1 MNYRITILCEIPEEK
16 EPYRMKKVV
25 LVLLMM
31 VTIVTQV
38 WAAEKNISSRD
49 AKSLLEKNK
58 NIYLLDVRTPQEYSQ
73 GRLAGSVL
81 IPIGEFERRFSE
93 VPKNR
98 TIVVYCAVGSRSKP
112 VANFLTQQGYKDVY
126 NMTDG
131 IVGWYRNGFPI
142 KR

>member
-1 MNYRITILCEIPEEK
+1 
-16 EPYRMKKVV
+16 MKKIV
-25 LVLLMM
+25 LALLLLL
-31 VTIVTQV
+31 TIVTQV
-38 WAAEKNISSRD
+38 WAAEKNISARD
-49 AKSLLEKNK
+49 ARSLLETNK

-73 GRLAGSVL
+73 GKLAGSVL
-81 IPIGEFERRFSE
+81 IPLGEFERRMAE

-112 VANFLTQQGYKDVY
+112 VANFLAQQGYKDVY

-142 KR
+142 QR